1 MGSTTDLFSR
11 AAGVG
16 GACVLAIALISGEAG
31 AQRTVARRESRT
43 DTKRSIARHE
53 SAPNAQRSVARH
65 ESASRTT
72 AVKGIVNGTDIVRT
86 AREYLGVR
94 YKLGGTTPRAF
105 DCSGFTRYV
114 FERYGIALPR
124 TAHEQAGVGIAPFPG
139 DLRPG
144 DLLFFYG
151 GRGAQHI
158 ALYVGGDTIIHASSS
173 AKRVKL
179 DLMTTQG
186 RRRGWFRNRLIAVR
200 RVLPME
206 GTFYL
211 PASSSPM
218 PAVAAGLPADGAR
231 AFRLAPTVF

>member
-1 MGSTTDLFSR
+1 MTTPLRFLSR
-11 AAGVG
+11 ALRVGAVSVIGV
-16 GACVLAIALISGEAG
+16 ALTTGNAG
-31 AQRTVARRESRT
+31 AQRIASQRASATRT
-43 DTKRSIARHE
+43 M
-53 SAPNAQRSVARH
+53 
-65 ESASRTT
+65 
-72 AVKGIVNGTDIVRT
+72 AVKGIVNGSDVVRT
-86 AREYLGVR
+86 ARDYLGVR
-94 YKLGGTTPRAF
+94 YVLGGTTPRAF
-105 DCSGFTRYV
+105 DCSGFVRYV
-114 FERYGIALPR
+114 FDRYGIALPR
-124 TAHEQAGVGIAPFPG
+124 TAHEQAAVGIAPFPG

-151 GRGAQHI
+151 GQGAQHI

-179 DLMTTQG
+179 DLITTRG
-186 RRRGWFRNRLIAVR
+186 RRRSWFRNRLIAVR

-211 PASSSPM
+211 PASSPPM